1 MINPKI
7 FVFICLLFSVSVNF
21 IFAQTDIE
29 KVRNNEIT
37 KEEVYEHIK
46 YLASDKLE
54 GRFPGTTGGTLAM
67 DYISK
72 EFKTYGLTPYGDSS
86 YIQKVEMTTDLQ
98 LGKNNELIFLKGK
111 ETVTLKVEKDWI
123 PLGFTSNG
131 KMSGELVFLGYG
143 ISAPDLNYDDYKD
156 IDVNGKIVV
165 IMTSSPTSTANNN
178 TFYQYESLFKKL
190 SKARDNKAAGIIV
203 ISGYETEDILPKL
216 TYSLAKQSSGIPII
230 KVKRNNI
237 ENMFSELNMDF
248 EKIQK
253 DINSKQKP
261 NSFSLGKWSVKAN
274 INVEQVKAGTGNV
287 IGYLEGNDSTLK
299 NYVIVIG
306 AHYDHLG
313 WGGENSLYES
323 KDKKIHPGADDNA
336 SGVTGVLEIAQKLS
350 ANKELLKR
358 SILFIC
364 FTGEEEGLI
373 GSTYF
378 TNSSIFNKLL
388 IVTMINMD
396 MIGRMENDKLVING
410 TGTSSL
416 WVNELDEL
424 NKKYNFSMSYIP
436 DGYGSSDHSS
446 FYSKNI
452 PVLFFFT
459 GIHPDYHKPSD
470 TYDKINTAGEEKVIK
485 YVYDLAIDISTV
497 NRLIDFTRVVNNN
510 EKKQETGQFKVYVG
524 TIPDFSSN
532 EEGYKISGVKEGSP
546 ADKGGIIAGDLMI
559 KFGGKEIKNIY
570 DYTAALGEHKPGDE
584 IEITVKRNNEV
595 LTLKVILGKK

>member
-237 ENMFSELNMDF
+237 YKFCTRF
-248 EKIQK
+248 
-253 DINSKQKP
+253 
-261 NSFSLGKWSVKAN
+261 
-274 INVEQVKAGTGNV
+274 
-287 IGYLEGNDSTLK
+287 
-299 NYVIVIG
+299 NY
-306 AHYDHLG
+306 
-313 WGGENSLYES
+313 
-323 KDKKIHPGADDNA
+323 
-336 SGVTGVLEIAQKLS
+336 
-350 ANKELLKR
+350 
-358 SILFIC
+358 
-364 FTGEEEGLI
+364 
-373 GSTYF
+373 
-378 TNSSIFNKLL
+378 
-388 IVTMINMD
+388 
-396 MIGRMENDKLVING
+396 
-410 TGTSSL
+410 
-416 WVNELDEL
+416 
-424 NKKYNFSMSYIP
+424 
-436 DGYGSSDHSS
+436 
-446 FYSKNI
+446 
-452 PVLFFFT
+452 
-459 GIHPDYHKPSD
+459 
-470 TYDKINTAGEEKVIK
+470 
-485 YVYDLAIDISTV
+485 
-497 NRLIDFTRVVNNN
+497 
-510 EKKQETGQFKVYVG
+510 
-524 TIPDFSSN
+524 
-532 EEGYKISGVKEGSP
+532 
-546 ADKGGIIAGDLMI
+546 
-559 KFGGKEIKNIY
+559 
-570 DYTAALGEHKPGDE
+570 
-584 IEITVKRNNEV
+584 
-595 LTLKVILGKK
+595 